1 MRAQLEQSIQA
12 NGGRILRQP
21 HSHLPPPPARAFE
34 IRLPA
39 FLTHLSSLNLLSRRQ
54 HPSRDTFASC
64 PVHNKVN
71 MAEILGAVASGLA
84 VAEVGLK
91 VGGTVWK
98 LKKLWQEVHEV
109 PATIRDLMSQIE
121 MMEPILADY
130 EASLGIQGIAL
141 PARLSAYSGAPT
153 TQSAAH
159 CREALN
165 DLQRL
170 VEDLDVAVDS
180 EKRSRR
186 TFARMRVVLKK
197 HTIKGFQDRLERATR
212 LLQLAQVSY
221 LTWVVTLNSLAREPP
236 STDQRAE
243 LTPQSLGP

>member
-1 MRAQLEQSIQA
+1 
-12 NGGRILRQP
+12 
-21 HSHLPPPPARAFE
+21 
-34 IRLPA
+34 
-39 FLTHLSSLNLLSRRQ
+39 
-54 HPSRDTFASC
+54 
-64 PVHNKVN
+64 

-109 PATIRDLMSQIE
+109 PATIRDLMRQIE
-121 MMEPILADY
+121 MMDPILSDH
-130 EASLGIQGIAL
+130 ETL
-141 PARLSAYSGAPT
+141 PTRLSAYDGAPT

-165 DLQRL
+165 DLQCL
-170 VEDLDVAVDS
+170 VEDLNVAVDS
-180 EKRSRR
+180 ERRSRR

-197 HTIKGFQDRLERATR
+197 DTIKGFQDRLERATR

-221 LTWVVTLNSLAREPP
+221 LTWVAVLNSLTSQPTSA
-236 STDQRAE
+236 DQQAE
-243 LTPQSLGP
+243 LTSQ